1 MDDLLGRARAA
12 WANYAGIDG
21 GFRPGLVNLGV
32 NARSRI
38 CPPGWAGI
46 VLLGN
51 AAIVTAPAAGAERDL
66 RRALSGVPMDQLTDR
81 SAIESVMDVA
91 EVLGPASLAF
101 TDGASFRAVAQSGD
115 AARFGAAGMARYG
128 AAAAARAG
136 GVARAGGAAGPD
148 ASSALAVGQLPATDD
163 RLRALLASGPAGQA
177 AETDLA
183 RIAAAVHV
191 VLDGDRAVGG
201 WLLGLALRRRPPV
214 RADRSGVPRP
224 RPSQTGRI
232 GGRAGCARTRPADA
246 VACPGSRLG
255 PGGGQPRLRA
265 LWQPAQH
272 PPCRT
277 RSQSGPGLTPAEPPE
292 LQVPVNVHIDR
303 RRCYRCAH
311 PSDLGA

>member
-115 AARFGAAGMARYG
+115 AARFGVAGTARYG

-191 VLDGDRAVGG
+191 VLDGDRAVAAAGYLAWPCG
-201 WLLGLALRRRPPV
+201 VAHLSVLTDPAYRGRGLAKLAGSAAVRDALARGLLAQWRARVPASVRVAASLGFEPCGSQLSIRLAGPGA
-214 RADRSGVPRP
+214 RADP
-224 RPSQTGRI
+224 
-232 GGRAGCARTRPADA
+232 D
-246 VACPGSRLG
+246 
-255 PGGGQPRLRA
+255 
-265 LWQPAQH
+265 
-272 PPCRT
+272 
-277 RSQSGPGLTPAEPPE
+277 
-292 LQVPVNVHIDR
+292 
-303 RRCYRCAH
+303 
-311 PSDLGA
+311 